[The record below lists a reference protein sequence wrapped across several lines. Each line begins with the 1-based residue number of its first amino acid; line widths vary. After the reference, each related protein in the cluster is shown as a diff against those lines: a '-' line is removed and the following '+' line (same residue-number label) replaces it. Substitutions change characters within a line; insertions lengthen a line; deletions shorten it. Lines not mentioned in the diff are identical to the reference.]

1 VKERTGESRGPTK
14 SRKFERVFP
23 RDFAAEIRTLR
34 AGSRVQQEAKESSL
48 ARSRFKLEREQVVPR
63 PRGEVFAFFS
73 KAENLEILTPG
84 FLHFEILT
92 PLPIRMAPGTIIDYR
107 IKLFGV
113 PRKWRTLIEAHE
125 PERRFVDVQARGPY
139 AFWRH
144 VHEFDDVPGGTR
156 IRDAVDYELP
166 FGPLGVVTHTIFV
179 GRTLRKIFDFRREKI
194 ADLFGPP
201 PSEAT
206 T

>member
-1 VKERTGESRGPTK
+1 VKERTGESRGPAK
-14 SRKFERVFP
+14 WRRFKRVFP
-23 RDFAAEIRTLR
+23 RDFAAKIWTLR
-34 AGSRVQQEAKESSL
+34 AETRIQQEAKESSL

-63 PRGEVFAFFS
+63 PRGEVFDFFS
-73 KAENLEILTPG
+73 RAENLEILTPG

-113 PRKWRTLIEAHE
+113 PQKWKTLIEVHE
-125 PERRFVDVQARGPY
+125 PERRFVDSQARGPY

-166 FGPLGVVTHTIFV
+166 FGPLGVLTHALFV
-179 GRTLRKIFDFRREKI
+179 GRTLRRIFDFRREKI
-194 ADLFGPP
+194 AELFGAPG
-201 PSEAT
+201 SEHGS
-206 T
+206 